1 MIRKAVA
8 ADIPAVA
15 EIYRRILEKD
25 AAGTPTTGWLP
36 GVYPTEETAR
46 RALAADDLFAA
57 EEDGAVVAA
66 ARINQEQVDV
76 YAECPWLYEAP
87 PEEVMVIHTLVVDP
101 QRAGQGL
108 GKRFVAFYEEYA
120 LKNGCRYL
128 RMDTNAINTP
138 ARALY
143 KKLGY
148 REAGIVPCIF
158 NGIPGV
164 QLVCLEKKL

>member
-25 AAGTPTTGWLP
+25 AAGMPTTGWLP

-46 RALAADDLFAA
+46 GALAADDLFVA

-76 YAECPWLYEAP
+76 YSDCPWLYEAP
-87 PEEVMVIHTLVVDP
+87 TEEVMVIHTLVVDP
-101 QRAGQGL
+101 RKAGQGW

-128 RMDTNAINTP
+128 RMDTNAINAP
-138 ARALY
+138 ARGLY

-148 REAGIVPCIF
+148 REAGIVPCVF